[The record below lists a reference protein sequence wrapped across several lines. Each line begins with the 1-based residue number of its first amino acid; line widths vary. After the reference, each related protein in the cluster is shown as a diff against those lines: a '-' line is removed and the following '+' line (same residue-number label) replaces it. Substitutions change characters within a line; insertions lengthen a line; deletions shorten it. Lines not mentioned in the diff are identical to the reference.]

1 MMNSPVTPVTPDSPA
16 MERPPPVRLPRGA
29 PRIIPKAVQGIAFFA
44 ARRRVT
50 EVLARRYGGAF
61 ALHVPVFGRLVVVVD
76 PDLAKQIFT
85 SRPDDLAAI
94 RPNLS
99 RLLGSGS
106 VFGLDGAD
114 HRRRRKLLAQPFHA
128 GNMKNYERIVEE
140 ETLRE
145 IADWPEGEPFA
156 TLAPMKRVTLN
167 VILRA
172 VFGAEGAEF
181 DELRDIIVPWARLGA
196 RLSVLPMPTRTYGRY
211 TPWGRLAHWR
221 RKYDTVIDRMIG
233 QALSDPGLADRADIL
248 ALLLRSAYEDGSPM
262 SREDI
267 RDDLLTLLVAGH
279 ETTATTLAWVFERL
293 SRHPEVLSALAAEAD
308 TDDTALRHAAI
319 YEVQRTRPV
328 IDFSG
333 RRVRAPAFELGE
345 WVLPRDYS
353 ILVSISQCH
362 ASSNSFPDPDRF
374 DPQRYLESRPSPFA
388 WIPFGGGTRRCAGAA
403 FAKMEMNVVMRTVL
417 RNMVIAT
424 TGRPGEKLQ
433 AGGLGFLP
441 KEGGRIAVR
450 RRQPFGDSTV

>member
-1 MMNSPVTPVTPDSPA
+1 MSSTVTPDSQA
-16 MERPPPVRLPRGA
+16 IERPPPVRLPPGV

-50 EVLARRYGGAF
+50 ERLARRYGAAF
-61 ALHVPVFGRLVVVVD
+61 RLNVPVFGRLVVVAD
-76 PDLAKQIFT
+76 PELAKHIYT
-85 SRPDDLAAI
+85 SKPDDLGAI
-94 RPNLS
+94 KPNLS

-106 VFGLDGAD
+106 VFGLEGAD

-128 GNMKNYERIVEE
+128 SNMKNYERIVEE

-145 IADWPEGEPFA
+145 IAGWPEGEPFA
-156 TLAPMKRVTLN
+156 TLAPMKQITLN

-196 RLSVLPMPTRTYGRY
+196 RLSVLPMPARTYGRY
-211 TPWGRLAHWR
+211 TPWGRLAEWR
-221 RKYDTVIDRMIG
+221 RKYDAVIDRMIG
-233 QALSDPGLADRADIL
+233 KALSDPRLADRTDIF

-262 SREDI
+262 SPQDI

-293 SRHPEVLSALAAEAD
+293 SRHPELLSALAEEAD
-308 TDDTALRHAAI
+308 TDDTELRHAAI
-319 YEVQRTRPV
+319 YEVQRTRSV

-333 RRVRAPAFELGE
+333 RRVRTPAFELGE

-353 ILVSISQCH
+353 IIVSISQCH
-362 ASSNSFPDPDRF
+362 ANPHAFPDPDRF
-374 DPQRYLESRPSPFA
+374 DPQRYIESKPSTFA
-388 WIPFGGGTRRCAGAA
+388 WIPFGGGARRCAGAA
-403 FAKMEMNVVMRTVL
+403 FAKMEMNVLMRTVL
-417 RNMVIAT
+417 RNMVIQT
-424 TGRPGEKLQ
+424 TGAPGEKLK

-441 KEGGRIAVR
+441 KDGGRITVR
-450 RRQPFGDSTV
+450 RRRPL